1 MSDKQVGRLIYI
13 EPNDI
18 PKETLNTSDG
28 TAKSISN
35 ITWNPEDL
43 NIYVDLQ
50 VICPKRTDC
59 GNDPFDNGN
68 INSKNDLN
76 ERKYIS
82 LLEGIK
88 LNKNDKFG
96 SFTTNYTNIS
106 YSEILNSSASDR
118 ESLGISS
125 IDITFDA
132 HFYPRVT
139 INFVDVR
146 GYSLFMP
153 AEEVYETELRNEG
166 ATNKETKDLYEATNR
181 AYSHFFSSVFHFPYP
196 RFILTVK
203 GVYGT
208 KVSFILAVDTFKS
221 SLNSHT
227 GNFDVVITFI
237 GYMYGLYTDI
247 PMTYLLIAPY
257 IEPFSETP
265 DENGLIRSKYWEE
278 CGFKSAED
286 TPLPTFLEFLEKYRT
301 VLLQLRSNQID
312 LGADTEDYNN
322 LQQFIAS
329 LEEIIKDSD
338 DLFNSIT
345 VTSGTQVGPNTIRP
359 IKENDT
365 FSNNFYKLFTKSNE
379 DTSITLEWSSDIAQ
393 KLYNKIENTKST
405 YATHLG
411 TNTISQNAITKFY
424 GRTDGSVENKMTL
437 LTKLSD
443 VTDTIDFN
451 IAGTTVELT
460 ITSEDK
466 EFLKNSNNNGNTPLD
481 ACYIFGMD
489 IQTTKTDLTE
499 LIKESRH
506 ELNQLH
512 KKASENAAEVFEDA
526 MGFRMSIENIY
537 RMIFAHLQCFFHEYI
552 DNTITEIATDT
563 SAKRRI
569 DSDFGISLEDTDI
582 DSKDENPKA
591 PPFFA
596 LYEEYDGDQKTLAY
610 PGTSSYGKPALTTI
624 HEVTLVDKLLNAA
637 KLYREN
643 FDAIRNKIEGLT
655 IELNSGDE
663 EPLFTTNAAAITTFN
678 PICVYEVLFGDINP
692 YSHLDNNAD
701 IHSILYHAGLRLYIA
716 ERLGYIKRYN
726 DWHFSKADYR
736 TICPDI
742 INAEVDNIVKI
753 FPTLDTRNYTETD
766 FDNIVND
773 KIFNYEYMYK
783 CISDTNSLF
792 MTLATSQFNTTDP
805 SLATD
810 AAMQNILTNN
820 RTEFI
825 NYINNN
831 VLYHNADVFSFFR
844 NAFNNKIKG
853 KILKPEEAFTS
864 FDSTLE
870 VREGNSKISKS
881 SLNKLY
887 KVGDKDGKVE
897 YSGIYNQ
904 LPTSELNTYTVPFL
918 IWKSDNKLINMF
930 ESPSFQKIEKEVQA
944 FFILLSMV
952 VSELSELITHK
963 RAYDLCNVKVINNE
977 ITYYI
982 HAKCKCLKIRLVT
995 ALFFGALEYAYSNDE
1010 TKKLFA
1016 KYGILTQDTFGYK
1029 LNEHLFKDENSYHI
1043 IVRTFKSTLN
1053 GENWEHSPLTNFVNT
1068 YSSYPTSKCIDKFY
1082 SNFLQGDTALLN
1094 LFKENVT
1101 TTGNLLNNILSNYV
1115 NDIKNEN
1122 TSFEFKKEECAT
1134 QLRGGTD
1141 GYQED
1146 KFQGMRFLKID
1157 CNTSK
1162 NLVDLL
1168 TKTCTLIFT
1177 DAYQNNIQLSDITNE
1192 ETFKTYFKKAY
1203 IDPIKEKLGSV
1214 AGEPT
1219 DNTETTNND
1228 ESSNTKA
1235 SDSNDL
1241 KKSLYY
1247 TLKNLYDKWICSYGN
1262 MNRFKL
1268 PSTYQEEKNN
1278 KVKKY
1283 ANGETTNSISE
1294 INNFIFVDAFYRD
1307 ISNDFLVNPDTIV
1320 EIIEQTLTSRQFNFS
1335 VYQFMALLCEKNKL
1349 LFRALPVYNNFTDT
1363 NSLKNIFR
1371 PNNLFNHKTPQENN
1385 FSPTYLIMYTHQPSA
1400 HLNISTKK
1408 GINYRDDGLDL
1419 AGTIAPKQFERCND
1433 GEHINYIVPAFGVT
1447 YGMQN
1452 QNYFK
1457 SININMDNPI
1467 TTDYAILNQLQ
1478 LAERAVSGD
1487 LQHPIGIGQNIYS
1500 IYSNRSYNCTVEML
1514 GCANIMPM
1522 MYFQLN
1528 NIPMFKGAY
1537 MIISVKHSIKN
1548 GSMTTIFTGVRQS
1561 SALQAFTTNSYL
1573 LSKIIDAVN
1582 GNGGSYTGFY
1592 SGAST
1597 TNNTGP
1603 DTGFEANRS
1612 TNCGTYDLSWADNIT
1627 L

>member
-1 MSDKQVGRLIYI
+1 MSEKQVGRLIYI

-18 PKETLNTSDG
+18 PKETLNTFDG

-59 GNDPFDNGN
+59 GNDPFDSGN
-68 INSKNDLN
+68 ISNKNDLN
-76 ERKYIS
+76 ERNYIS

-88 LNKNDKFG
+88 LNKDDKFG
-96 SFTTNYTNIS
+96 SLTTNYTNIS

-118 ESLGISS
+118 EALGISS

-153 AEEVYETELRNEG
+153 AEEVYETGIRNE
-166 ATNKETKDLYEATNR
+166 AARNEETKDLYESTNR

-227 GNFDVVITFI
+227 GNFDVAITFI

-257 IEPFSETP
+257 IEPFSETS

-286 TPLPTFLEFLEKYRT
+286 TPLPTFLEFLEKYKT
-301 VLLQLRSNQID
+301 VLLQLSSNQLD
-312 LGADTEDYNN
+312 LGSETESYNN
-322 LQQFIAS
+322 LQQFVAS
-329 LEEIIKDSD
+329 LDEILKDSE
-338 DLFNSIT
+338 DLFNS
-345 VTSGTQVGPNTIRP
+345 VTATTGTQVGSNLP
-359 IKENDT
+359 IKPYKNNT
-365 FSNNFYKLFTKSNE
+365 FSDNVYKLFTKSNE
-379 DTSITLEWSSDIAQ
+379 DTTITLEWDKDLAS
-393 KLYNKIENTKST
+393 KLYNKIKNTNST
-405 YATHLG
+405 YQSILG
-411 TNTISQNAITKFY
+411 TNTISQNFITEFY
-424 GRTDGSVENKMTL
+424 KKTDGSVDNKMTL
-437 LTKLSD
+437 STTLLS
-443 VTDTIDFN
+443 VTDKITFATN
-451 IAGTTVELT
+451 NTTAELT
-460 ITSEDK
+460 ITSDDK
-466 EFLKNSNNNGNTPLD
+466 EFLKNLNTIDKNQLGTY
-481 ACYIFGMD
+481 YIFGMD
-489 IQTTKTDLTE
+489 IQKTKVKLTK
-499 LIKESRH
+499 LIEESKN
-506 ELNQLH
+506 EINQLYS
-512 KKASENAAEVFEDA
+512 KASENAAEVFEDA
-526 MGFRMSIENIY
+526 LGFRMSIENIY

-552 DNTITEIATDT
+552 DNTITKIATDT
-563 SAKRRI
+563 NVKRHVE
-569 DSDFGISLEDTDI
+569 SDFGISLEDTDI
-582 DSKDENPKA
+582 DSKDENPEA

-596 LYEEYDGDQKTLAY
+596 LYEGKDEEKTLAY
-610 PGTSSYGKPALTTI
+610 PGTAVYGRAALGTI

-643 FDAIRNKIEGLT
+643 FDVIRDKIEGLT
-655 IELNSGDE
+655 LELNSGE
-663 EPLFTTNAAAITTFN
+663 EDSSLTTNTAAITTFN
-678 PICVYEVLFGDINP
+678 PIYVYEVLFGDINP
-692 YSHLDNNAD
+692 YSHLNNNAD
-701 IHSILYHAGLRLYIA
+701 IYSILYHAGLRLYIA
-716 ERLGYIKRYN
+716 ERLGYIKKYDIRTLTN
-726 DWHFSKADYR
+726 AAHTDYK

-742 INAEVDNIVKI
+742 IEAEVENIVKI
-753 FPTLDTRNYTETD
+753 FPTLDTRNYTETE
-766 FDNIVND
+766 FDNIVED
-773 KIFNYEYMYK
+773 KIFDYGYMYK
-783 CISDTNSLF
+783 CISENTSLF
-792 MTLATSQFNTTDP
+792 MTLATSQFNTMDS

-810 AAMQNILTNN
+810 EARRNILNN
-820 RTEFI
+820 HKTEFI
-825 NYINNN
+825 KYINDN
-831 VLYHNADVFSFFR
+831 VLYYDDSSVFSKFT
-844 NAFNNKIKG
+844 NTFNNKIKS
-853 KILKPEEAFTS
+853 KILSPDEAFTS
-864 FDSTLE
+864 FDSTIE
-870 VREGNSKISKS
+870 IREGSDSISS
-881 SLNKLY
+881 NALNKLY
-887 KVGDKDGKVE
+887 EVKENNNKKDT
-897 YSGIYNQ
+897 YNGIINQ
-904 LPTSELNTYTVPFL
+904 LPTSDLDKYTVPFL
-918 IWKSDNKLINMF
+918 VWESDNKLVNMF
-930 ESPSFQKIEKEVQA
+930 ESPSFQNIEKEVQA
-944 FFILLSMV
+944 FFILLSIV
-952 VSELSELITHK
+952 VSELTELIDD
-963 RAYDLCNVKVINNE
+963 AYNICGVSIVNNN

-982 HAKCKCLKIRLVT
+982 HSRCKCLKIRFVT

-1010 TKKLFA
+1010 TKKTFA
-1016 KYGILTQDTFGYK
+1016 KYGILIYDGLRYK
-1029 LNEHLFKDENSYHI
+1029 LNEHLFKHNTNSDI

-1053 GENWEHSPLTNFVNT
+1053 GENWEHSPLTTFADT
-1068 YSSYPTSKCIDKFY
+1068 HSSHPTSEYIDKFY
-1082 SNFLQGDTALLN
+1082 SNFLQGDTVLLN

-1101 TTGNLLNNILSNYV
+1101 TTGDLLNNILSNYV
-1115 NDIKNEN
+1115 DDIKYN
-1122 TSFEFKKEECAT
+1122 SFGFDKDKHAT
-1134 QLRGGTD
+1134 QLRTGGD
-1141 GYQED
+1141 SYQED
-1146 KFQGMRFLKID
+1146 KFEGMKFLNKG
-1157 CNTSK
+1157 CNTDK

-1177 DAYQNNIQLSDITNE
+1177 DAYTNYSPKSNITDTES
-1192 ETFKTYFKKAY
+1192 FKKYFKKVY
-1203 IDPIKEKLGSV
+1203 IQPILAKLGDM

-1219 DNTETTNND
+1219 DDTETTNNK
-1228 ESSNTKA
+1228 SSNTK
-1235 SDSNDL
+1235 SGDNNDL

-1278 KVKKY
+1278 KEKKY
-1283 ANGETTNSISE
+1283 VNGEAVNSISE

-1307 ISNDFLVNPDTIV
+1307 ISNDFLVNPDTLV
-1320 EIIEQTLTSRQFNFS
+1320 EIIEQSLSSRQFNFS
-1335 VYQFMALLCEKNKL
+1335 VYQFMALICEKNKL
-1349 LFRALPVYNNFTDT
+1349 LFRSLPVYNNFTDT
-1363 NSLKNIFR
+1363 DSLKNIFK
-1371 PNNLFNHKTPQENN
+1371 PNNLYNHKTPQENN

-1408 GINYRDDGLDL
+1408 GINYRDDGFDL
-1419 AGTIAPKQFERCND
+1419 AGTIAPKQFESCND
-1433 GEHINYIVPAFGVT
+1433 NQHINYKVPAFGVT

-1467 TTDYAILNQLQ
+1467 TTDYAILNQIQ

-1537 MIISVKHSIKN
+1537 MIVSVKHSIKN
-1548 GSMTTIFTGVRQS
+1548 GSMTTTFTGVRQS
-1561 SALQAFTTNSYL
+1561 SALQGFTTSNYL
-1573 LSKIIDAVN
+1573 LSKIIDVVN
-1582 GNGGSYTGFY
+1582 SNAG
-1592 SGAST
+1592 
-1597 TNNTGP
+1597 NNTTRN
-1603 DTGFEANRS
+1603 TGNQPNRS
-1612 TNCGTYDLSWADNIT
+1612 DDCGTYDLSWADNIT

>member
-1 MSDKQVGRLIYI
+1 MSEKQVGRLIYI

-18 PKETLNTSDG
+18 PKETLNTSNG
-28 TAKSISN
+28 IEKSISN

-68 INSKNDLN
+68 LNSKNDLN

-96 SFTTNYTNIS
+96 SLTTNYTNIS
-106 YSEILNSSASDR
+106 YSEILNSSSSDR
-118 ESLGISS
+118 EALGISS

-139 INFVDVR
+139 INFVDIH
-146 GYSLFMP
+146 GYSLFMS

-166 ATNKETKDLYEATNR
+166 ARSEETKDLYEATNR

-312 LGADTEDYNN
+312 LGSDTEEYNN
-322 LQQFIAS
+322 IQQFVSS
-329 LEEIIKDSD
+329 LDEIIKDSD
-338 DLFNSIT
+338 ELFNSVSAT
-345 VTSGTQVGPNTIRP
+345 TGRQVGPNP
-359 IKENDT
+359 IKPSKDNT
-365 FSNNFYKLFTKSNE
+365 FNFYKLFTKSDT
-379 DTSITLEWSSDIAQ
+379 DTSVTLEWNNDLAL

-405 YATHLG
+405 YATFLD
-411 TNTISQNAITKFY
+411 TNTISQNVITQFY
-424 GRTDGSVENKMTL
+424 GQTDRIVENKMTL
-437 LTKLSD
+437 STKLSD
-443 VTDTIDFN
+443 VTDEIYFN
-451 IAGTTVELT
+451 TNGTTVELT
-460 ITSEDK
+460 ITSDDK
-466 EFLKNSNNNGNTPLD
+466 EFLKNTNNNGNTPLD

-489 IQTTKTDLTE
+489 IQKTKTKLTE
-499 LIKESRH
+499 LIKESKN
-506 ELNQLH
+506 ELNQLY
-512 KKASENAAEVFEDA
+512 KKASDNAAEVFEDA

-563 SAKRRI
+563 SVKRCI

-643 FDAIRNKIEGLT
+643 FDAIRSKIEGLT
-655 IELNSGDE
+655 IELNSGEGEDD
-663 EPLFTTNAAAITTFN
+663 PSFTTNAAAITTFN
-678 PICVYEVLFGDINP
+678 PICVYEVLFGDTNP
-692 YSHLDNNAD
+692 YLHLSDDAD

-716 ERLGYIKRYN
+716 ERLGYIKKARENMYN
-726 DWHFSKADYR
+726 AIHTNYK
-736 TICPDI
+736 TINSDI
-742 INAEVDNIVKI
+742 IDAEVENILKI
-753 FPTLDTRNYTETD
+753 FPTLDTRNYTETE
-766 FDNIVND
+766 FDNIVED
-773 KIFNYEYMYK
+773 KIFDYGYMYK
-783 CISDTNSLF
+783 CISENTSLF
-792 MTLATSQFNTTDP
+792 NVLATSQFNTMDTSLVTDE
-805 SLATD
+805 ARR
-810 AAMQNILTNN
+810 NILNN
-820 RTEFI
+820 HKTEFI
-825 NYINNN
+825 KYINDN
-831 VLYHNADVFSFFR
+831 VLYYDDSVFSKFT
-844 NAFNNKIKG
+844 NTFNNKIKG
-853 KILKPEEAFTS
+853 KIQRPEDAFTS
-864 FDSTLE
+864 FDSTGE
-870 VREGNSKISKS
+870 IREASDTISRET
-881 SLNKLY
+881 LNKLY
-887 KVGDKDGKVE
+887 KVETNKGKDE
-897 YSGIYNQ
+897 YRGIYNQ
-904 LPTSELNTYTVPFL
+904 LPTSKLDEYTVPFL
-918 IWKSDNKLINMF
+918 IWESDNKLVNMF

-952 VSELSELITHK
+952 VSELSELITNN
-963 RAYDLCNVKVINNE
+963 RAYDLCNVQVTNNE

-982 HAKCKCLKIRLVT
+982 HARCKCLKIRFVT
-995 ALFFGALEYAYSNDE
+995 ALFFGALEYAHKHE
-1010 TKKLFA
+1010 ALFA
-1016 KYGILTQDTFGYK
+1016 KYGILTRDTFGYK
-1029 LNEHLFKDENSYHI
+1029 LNEHLFKHKKNTYLV
-1043 IVRTFKSTLN
+1043 VRTFKSTLN
-1053 GENWEHSPLTNFVNT
+1053 GENWQHSPITTFEDTSLGH
-1068 YSSYPTSKCIDKFY
+1068 PTSECIDKFY
-1082 SNFLQGDTALLN
+1082 SNFLQGDTVLLN
-1094 LFKENVT
+1094 LFEKNVN

-1115 NDIKNEN
+1115 NDLDKN
-1122 TSFEFKKEECAT
+1122 SFKFEKDKYAT
-1134 QLRGGTD
+1134 QLRTRSD
-1141 GYQED
+1141 GYQEAD
-1146 KFQGMRFLKID
+1146 FEGMKFLNKG

-1168 TKTCTLIFT
+1168 VKTCTLIFT
-1177 DAYQNNIQLSDITNE
+1177 DAYTNYSPKSNITDTES
-1192 ETFKTYFKKAY
+1192 FKTYFKKTY
-1203 IDPIKEKLGSV
+1203 IDPIIAKLGNTE
-1214 AGEPT
+1214 GEST

-1278 KVKKY
+1278 KEKKY
-1283 ANGETTNSISE
+1283 ANGEKVDSISE

-1320 EIIEQTLTSRQFNFS
+1320 EIIEQTLLSRQFNFS

-1363 NSLKNIFR
+1363 DSLKNIFR
-1371 PNNLFNHKTPQENN
+1371 PNNLFNHQTPQENN

-1419 AGTIAPKQFERCND
+1419 AGTIAPKHFERCDD

-1537 MIISVKHSIKN
+1537 MIVSVKHSIKN

-1573 LSKIIDAVN
+1573 LSKIVDAVN

-1592 SGAST
+1592 SGAGTS
-1597 TNNTGP
+1597 NNTGP